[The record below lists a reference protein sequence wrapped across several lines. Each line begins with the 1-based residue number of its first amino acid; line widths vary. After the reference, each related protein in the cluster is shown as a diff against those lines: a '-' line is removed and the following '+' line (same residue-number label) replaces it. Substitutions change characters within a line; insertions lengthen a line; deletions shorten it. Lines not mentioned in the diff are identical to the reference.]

1 MDGTHILATIFR
13 RCFSGCRIMSRFS
26 IVLPVS
32 RGNRQPNPIQRF
44 EDTLASV
51 LRSRPRQAQVI
62 VVHDGSYEDPHG
74 LGSEID
80 WIVETSSNLASQFD
94 LGVAA
99 SHGDLIVLIRPGV
112 ELDEGWESSLEEA
125 FEDPQVGSLTPLI
138 VPSFR
143 PGRMTA
149 AGVSTN
155 AAGTRRLLGTQ
166 QPISNRS
173 LQKLKPL
180 GPSSHLAVYR
190 RTVLS
195 AIGRLGCLTDDVYLD
210 VEVALSL
217 RTLGFTNVLCR
228 DTIATVESEEGILA
242 ESNRPHGCTAERSL
256 YRYTRHGQSSTLAR
270 TLMDV
275 AKSPLQPWRLSHGFQ
290 RLAAKRER
298 LADQRF
304 KQHLAVVK
312 NTESWRET
320 TVTKDAP
327 RTTRRRAA

>member
-1 MDGTHILATIFR
+1 
-13 RCFSGCRIMSRFS
+13 MSRFS

-32 RGNRQPNPIQRF
+32 RGNRQPNQIQRF

-51 LRSRPRQAQVI
+51 LRSRPRQAQII

-99 SHGDLIVLIRPGV
+99 SHGDLIMLIRPGV
-112 ELDEGWESSLEEA
+112 ELDEGWESSIEEA

-138 VPSFR
+138 VPSSR

-195 AIGRLGCLTDDVYLD
+195 AIGRLKLCRQSHLVPQHPQHAGP
-210 VEVALSL
+210 ALS
-217 RTLGFTNVLCR
+217 R
-228 DTIATVESEEGILA
+228 DLVTQWSASYSGSHNENLHCVS
-242 ESNRPHGCTAERSL
+242 
-256 YRYTRHGQSSTLAR
+256 
-270 TLMDV
+270 MD
-275 AKSPLQPWRLSHGFQ
+275 H
-290 RLAAKRER
+290 
-298 LADQRF
+298 
-304 KQHLAVVK
+304 
-312 NTESWRET
+312 
-320 TVTKDAP
+320 
-327 RTTRRRAA
+327 